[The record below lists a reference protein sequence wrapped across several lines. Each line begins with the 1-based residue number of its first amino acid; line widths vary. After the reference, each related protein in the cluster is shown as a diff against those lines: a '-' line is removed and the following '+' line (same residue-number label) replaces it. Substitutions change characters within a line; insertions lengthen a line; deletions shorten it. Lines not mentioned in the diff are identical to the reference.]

1 MFSKFPGFESFI
13 FPHLSVIQIG
23 GKWAAVVG
31 GCGSRFLVSEET
43 WAVIPFCRRKQ
54 KLRFPRRTAKWLSWT
69 NLLIRSVTC
78 FIPLPCNYLQ
88 TEKLPSH
95 IFIHI
100 IQAWGLGLE
109 RLNLRSVFAA
119 KTLQSIG
126 EKINSFLLSENSK
139 LFINKEKKVTDLSP
153 SHLVC
158 VGMWRV
164 PVLLLTLHP
173 LFPYMFCLSQH

>member
-1 MFSKFPGFESFI
+1 MFSKFPSFEGFSFSPS
-13 FPHLSVIQIG
+13 FSNSDWS
-23 GKWAAVVG
+23 KWAAVVG

-43 WAVIPFCRRKQ
+43 WAVIPFCQRKQ
-54 KLRFPRRTAKWLSWT
+54 KLCFPRRTAKWLSWT

-78 FIPLPCNYLQ
+78 FISLPCNYLQ
-88 TEKLPSH
+88 REKLPSH

-100 IQAWGLGLE
+100 IQAWRLGLE
-109 RLNLRSVFAA
+109 RLNLGSVFAA
-119 KTLQSIG
+119 KMLQSTG

-153 SHLVC
+153 SRLVC

-173 LFPYMFCLSQH
+173 LFPYTFCIRQH